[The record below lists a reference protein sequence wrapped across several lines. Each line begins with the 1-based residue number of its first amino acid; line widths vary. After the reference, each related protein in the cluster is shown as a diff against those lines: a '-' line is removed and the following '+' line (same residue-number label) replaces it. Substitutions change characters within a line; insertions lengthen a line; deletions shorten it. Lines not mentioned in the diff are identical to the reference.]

1 MTVIT
6 SATYFGTTPSFTDAL
21 TEDMMAVLPKHKIPD
36 TRHAACVAAAI
47 AVLNVSALLPAGGET
62 IATFTRNPSNPIL
75 RGVRTLVG

>member
-1 MTVIT
+1 
-6 SATYFGTTPSFTDAL
+6 
-21 TEDMMAVLPKHKIPD
+21 MMAVLPKHKIPD